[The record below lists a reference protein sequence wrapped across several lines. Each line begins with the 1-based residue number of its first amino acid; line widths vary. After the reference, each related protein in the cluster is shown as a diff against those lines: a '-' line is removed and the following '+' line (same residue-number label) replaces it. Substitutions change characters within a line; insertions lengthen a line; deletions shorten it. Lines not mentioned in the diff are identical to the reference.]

1 MDFNPTAL
9 VVTDAVG
16 DSLQCV
22 SRSWS
27 SSDPSQAEVAVVSL
41 KGFLKRGQQ
50 LSRHLQGE
58 ITETT

>member
-9 VVTDAVG
+9 VVTDAVR

-27 SSDPSQAEVAVVSL
+27 SSDPSQAEVTVVFVER
-41 KGFLKRGQQ
+41 FLKKGAAAEQTPA
-50 LSRHLQGE
+50 G
-58 ITETT
+58 